1 MRQSKGPPGKN
12 QDSSPPDDPDA
23 LAPITDR
30 QDCRAKIFSILSHI
44 GFECHEALNIAERQQ
59 MELVKLYPD
68 CVQLETWI
76 KVQEN
81 LASKNVKPISADRK
95 WIEDSIAERKAQT
108 QWVLGVQQKLADER
122 RSVEQ
127 ASLHRFY
134 EDIRSRAQFRRA
146 SAKDGGASRLAT
158 PAQDDSGY
166 PQGVGMG

>member
-1 MRQSKGPPGKN
+1 MRQSQTSTAKGK
-12 QDSSPPDDPDA
+12 DRPDDIGA
-23 LAPITDR
+23 SITDR
-30 QDCRAKIFSILSHI
+30 QDCRAKIFSILSCI

-81 LASKNVKPISADRK
+81 LAAKGIKPISADRK

-108 QWVLGVQQKLADER
+108 QWVLGVQQRLADER
-122 RSVEQ
+122 HSEEQ

-134 EDIRSRAQFRRA
+134 EDIRNRAQFRRT
-146 SAKDGGASRLAT
+146 SAKEGSSRLMT
-158 PAQDDSGY
+158 PGQDDSGY
-166 PQGVGMG
+166 P